1 MEKRSHSRIFRALL
15 PGACTIILTLAW
27 AATPASAASDDFKGW
42 LLALDVAL
50 TQPEGLDSHIA
61 TVSNGTGFPP
71 TTERVVMNN
80 DSDVTWGASLGYNF
94 GLDLGQVQ
102 VSYWSFD
109 NDDSE
114 NFSKA
119 GFVSPALF
127 GYGFYGYMLLCNTS
141 LGGCDPT
148 LPVTFTGGTGV
159 KASTWD
165 LDYSRTME
173 IASKFSF
180 KWLGGLRTAS
190 FEEQQS
196 FSGSDGYYTYKQA
209 RSWSADAL
217 GIRVGAAGIF
227 NFSPHFGLQAG
238 VSWSQM
244 MADTDGQSSQTFVD
258 GGFSCGAPP
267 CTEIE
272 VGKDNN
278 LHGSI
283 LDLELKGVWSA
294 GPVDISLGFT
304 SSTWDGFVKTPV
316 PASGFLFTS
325 ESGTD
330 NSIGFSSFEVGLL
343 WRIGGSHRI
352 TSP

>member
-1 MEKRSHSRIFRALL
+1 MNQPYRSRIFRVLL
-15 PGACTIILTLAW
+15 PGACFVVLAL
-27 AATPASAASDDFKGW
+27 ATVTPASAASNDFRGF
-42 LLALDVAL
+42 LLALDLAL

-61 TVSNGTGFPP
+61 TVSNGTGSPP
-71 TTERVVMNN
+71 TTERIVMDN
-80 DSDVTWGASLGYNF
+80 DSDITWGASIGYSF

-109 NDDSE
+109 DDNQESF
-114 NFSKA
+114 NKA
-119 GFVSPALF
+119 GFTAPALF

-141 LGGCDPT
+141 LGGCDPS
-148 LPVTFTGGTGV
+148 LPLTFKGGSGV

-165 LDYSRTME
+165 LDYSRTMD
-173 IASKFSF
+173 IASKFSLQ
-180 KWLGGLRTAS
+180 WLGGLRTAS

-196 FSGSDGYYTYKQA
+196 FSGFDGYYTYTQA

-227 NFSPHFGLQAG
+227 QFSEHFGMQAG

-244 MADTDGQSSQTFVD
+244 MADTEGQSSQTFVS

-267 CTEIE
+267 CTEIN
-272 VGKDNN
+272 VGEDNN

-283 LDLELKGVWSA
+283 VDLDLKGVWSA
-294 GPVDISLGFT
+294 GPVDITLGFT
-304 SSTWDGFVKTPV
+304 SSSWNGFVKNPV
-316 PASGFLFTS
+316 PANGFLFTS

-330 NSIGFSSFEVGLL
+330 DSVGFSSFEVGLI
-343 WRIGGSHRI
+343 WRIGAGHGI